1 MLKFKYR
8 GTKTKCQHR
17 IYDASESLINT
28 SSSTSL
34 MTWHYASITIYLYIY
49 ILLKEKAFCV
59 SIRLKKTYLLKL
71 DLTLF
76 QIYDASESQFK
87 FDSTPTTHISLC
99 PHLKKLLVV
108 SHKMNRTSTCRSHRR
123 MTSIM
128 FKFRQTDRQK
138 KREWTTNCK
147 CMLQQPTNK
156 KKTYITAECRA
167 LA

>member
-1 MLKFKYR
+1 MSMFKYS
-8 GTKTKCQHR
+8 GTKTKCQYTL
-17 IYDASESLINT
+17 YDASGSLINT
-28 SSSTSL
+28 SSSTIL
-34 MTWHYASITIYLYIY
+34 MTWHYTSIYTVFIYIY

-128 FKFRQTDRQK
+128 FKFRQTDIQTDRKRGNEQLIVNACFNNQLTK
-138 KREWTTNCK
+138 KN
-147 CMLQQPTNK
+147 
-156 KKTYITAECRA
+156 I
-167 LA
+167 